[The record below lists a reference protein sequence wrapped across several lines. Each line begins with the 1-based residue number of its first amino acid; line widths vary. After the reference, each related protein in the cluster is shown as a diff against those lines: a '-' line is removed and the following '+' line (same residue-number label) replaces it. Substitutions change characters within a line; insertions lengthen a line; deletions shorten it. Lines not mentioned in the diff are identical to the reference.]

1 MEIKF
6 SKHVKFPRQ
15 VAEFLQMMVNRL
27 IVGNH
32 QYGAHDPRKTYLKR
46 LLTELDRYHATHN
59 KEHLINVANY
69 ALLESL
75 TATHHDPTVDSAT
88 RKIYGK

>member
-6 SKHVKFPRQ
+6 SKHVKFSRAVP
-15 VAEFLQMMVNRL
+15 EFLQMMVNRL
-27 IVGNH
+27 IAGNH
-32 QYGAHDPRKTYLKR
+32 QYGAPDKRKAYLKR
-46 LLTELDRYHATHN
+46 LATELSRYEATGN

-75 TATHHDPTVDSAT
+75 TASKFDPTVDSAT
-88 RKIYGK
+88 RKSFGK